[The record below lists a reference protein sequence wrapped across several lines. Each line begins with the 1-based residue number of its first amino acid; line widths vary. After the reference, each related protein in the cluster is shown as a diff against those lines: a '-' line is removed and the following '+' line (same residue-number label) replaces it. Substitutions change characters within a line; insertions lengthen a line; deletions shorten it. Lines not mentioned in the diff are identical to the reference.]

1 LGTAHGTT
9 SPASSAASSGVPREE
24 EKEAE
29 AVGLMWRMLTA
40 VHVHGMRHLTYG
52 WRHLE
57 RTLTFLRVRAKSE
70 KGAAPEVRTEPQCL
84 TQASTIGVVVAP
96 PG

>member
-1 LGTAHGTT
+1 LDTAHGTT
-9 SPASSAASSGVPREE
+9 SSLSAASSGVPREE
-24 EKEAE
+24 EAE
-29 AVGLMWRMLTA
+29 TVELMWRMLTA

-70 KGAAPEVRTEPQCL
+70 KGAAPEVRC
-84 TQASTIGVVVAP
+84 
-96 PG
+96 